1 MTNNKGNIKIIINQF
16 ADFWF
21 YIIGV
26 NVIPFDTQKRIPIIY
41 QYDEYQNEPLPIGI
55 YEQWKREG
63 KFEKGIAIILG
74 LSIVRIDFPLASRF
88 IWLSQECLK

>member
-1 MTNNKGNIKIIINQF
+1 MCINMTNNKGNIKIINQF

-41 QYDEYQNEPLPIGI
+41 QYNEYQ
-55 YEQWKREG
+55 
-63 KFEKGIAIILG
+63 ILFFD
-74 LSIVRIDFPLASRF
+74 SPYFF
-88 IWLSQECLK
+88 IS